1 MKKYFNKKIFTAILL
16 CFLLL
21 TTSSVFSLFYFSLN
35 TSATIGGEE
44 NLLVDDIAEN
54 YNMDPSDRLASDYYE
69 VSFFPNPRA
78 ATASDANGIH
88 NYYLK
93 YTDIPTGTSQED
105 LVVQE
110 ELAGWEQVFY
120 SSNDQATYGK
130 DIHNESSGREYIQEQ
145 MRIIGFPVN
154 HEYYFGN
161 YVYGKGTL
169 FDGYWGNYVEKTDTG
184 SEPPVS
190 SYAVTDTENFAKPID
205 RTVYQAVTPSLLYE
219 IENTYQPATA
229 TRDTGE
235 WPMTFNGWSY
245 SQDVAANHGY
255 GWQGDFKLYDF
266 GMDLEAYDMMKP
278 DGTIATEA
286 ERGQPAIDGTLIG
299 DHKVYLYA
307 VYTSG
312 KDYAQNI
319 AETSGTP
326 PVDSYAPDHDYGSR
340 FDSLR
345 ITKGGGKEVTSKYM
359 AFKPTQDGYKPD
371 KGNIRTDYGYYYY
384 NGLTIMPDESNTY
397 FDLAFGLANSKGWDG
412 TWGKDH
418 GTSQSQLIDLQGNY
432 NVYVYL
438 MKNNFNV
445 DVGTALEQHTYYYQF
460 ADAQNTEAYDRAS
473 GVETTIDEEWLDVFV
488 SEENGNNPI
497 LPEDLRSKI
506 TNNQIRKIIDTGSQN
521 YYATQEKNWT
531 ARIANFRAIILV
543 ERNYEFRLTGNL
555 MHSFN
560 YDDSEHVM
568 YGSSSNGIVDT
579 STYYLERVYLSNNS
593 DQLFN
598 YHYNYEGES
607 FNSLFKENVFTFH
620 ADRGRL
626 NYKVS
631 INDSDE
637 AYQDTA
643 DYIQPA
649 SGTNDEAAFNNG
661 NGEYDYYLPNNPN
674 NIIESVD
681 DKIGYND
688 KLLKFVGN
696 TGYYDLKVKVEY
708 SATNGQNAEISNV
721 IVSVKP
727 SHLKAFI
734 KIYDDDLIERY
745 ESGFINHSAT
755 PTYLVSSDTNHEFST
770 NITVNYDDKLFNNGT
785 YSFKD
790 IIDNLPE
797 GKALINHVTQKP
809 ITENDFPMNI
819 DKSYIF
825 YIGTVE

>member
-1 MKKYFNKKIFTAILL
+1 MKKYFNKKIFTAIIF

-54 YNMDPSDRLASDYYE
+54 YNMDASDRLASDYYE

-78 ATASDANGIH
+78 ATASNADDIH
-88 NYYLK
+88 NYYLEK
-93 YTDIPTGTSQED
+93 YTDIYTTDIYTTSTSQKD
-105 LVVQE
+105 LP
-110 ELAGWEQVFY
+110 GWKQVFY
-120 SSNDQATYGK
+120 SGNDQATYG
-130 DIHNESSGREYIQEQ
+130 NQLLGSPGQEYIQE
-145 MRIIGFPVN
+145 N
-154 HEYYFGN
+154 DNEKYYFGN
-161 YVYGKGTL
+161 YVYGTGTL
-169 FDGYWGNYVEKTDTG
+169 FDGYWGNYVEKTDTD
-184 SEPPVS
+184 SEPSKPPVS
-190 SYAVTDTENFAKPID
+190 SYVVKDTINFAKPID

-229 TRDTGE
+229 TRDQGE

-245 SQDVAANHGY
+245 SQKVAANHGY

-286 ERGQPAIDGTLIG
+286 EIGQDQPAIDGTLIG

-312 KDYAQNI
+312 KDYAQYI
-319 AETSGTP
+319 ERRDGDIS
-326 PVDSYAPDHDYGSR
+326 DYDYGSR

-345 ITKGGGKEVTSKYM
+345 ITKKDGGKEVTSKYM
-359 AFKPTQDGYKPD
+359 AFKPTQDGYKPTD
-371 KGNIRTDYGYYYY
+371 GNIRTDYGYYYY
-384 NGLTIMPDESNTY
+384 NGLTIMPESNTS

-412 TWGKDH
+412 TWGEINH
-418 GTSQSQLIDLQGNY
+418 ASQSELINLQGNY

-438 MKNNFNV
+438 MKNNF
-445 DVGTALEQHTYYYQF
+445 DVYEGIWPFGQKYSYKF
-460 ADAQNTEAYDRAS
+460 ADDPNDPDAQYTEAYVRAS
-473 GVETTIDEEWLDVFV
+473 EVEPTIDDNWLTAFV
-488 SEENGNNPI
+488 DGNNPI

-506 TNNQIRKIIDTGSQN
+506 TNKQIRKIIDTGFQN
-521 YYATQEKNWT
+521 YYSNQVKNRL
-531 ARIANFRAIILV
+531 AIADFRAIILV

-593 DQLFN
+593 NQLFN

-631 INDSDE
+631 INNDVD
-637 AYQDTA
+637 YPYTT

-661 NGEYDYYLPNNPN
+661 NGEHDYYLPNNPN

-681 DKIGYND
+681 GKIGYND

-708 SATNGQNAEISNV
+708 SATNGQEAEINNV

-727 SHLKAFI
+727 SKLKAFI
-734 KIYDDDLIERY
+734 KIYEDDLTERY
-745 ESGFINHSAT
+745 ESDFINHSAE

-785 YSFKD
+785 HSFKD
-790 IIDNLPE
+790 IIDSLSE
-797 GKALINHVTQKP
+797 GEALINHVTQKP

>member
-1 MKKYFNKKIFTAILL
+1 M
-16 CFLLL
+16 LL

-78 ATASDANGIH
+78 ATASDANSIH
-88 NYYLK
+88 NYYLN
-93 YTDIPTGTSQED
+93 YTDIPTTSTSQSS
-105 LVVQE
+105 LT
-110 ELAGWEQVFY
+110 GWGQVFY
-120 SSNDQATYGK
+120 SGNDQATYGK
-130 DIHNESSGREYIQEQ
+130 QLSYSSSGQEYIQE
-145 MRIIGFPVN
+145 N
-154 HEYYFGN
+154 DNEKYYFGN
-161 YVYGKGTL
+161 YFYGTGTL
-169 FDGYWGNYVEKTDTG
+169 FDGYWGNYVNKSDDN
-184 SEPPVS
+184 SEQPPVS
-190 SYAVTDTENFAKPID
+190 SYAVTDKNNFAKPID

-229 TRDTGE
+229 TRDQGQ

-245 SQDVAANHGY
+245 SQNVAANHGY

-312 KDYAQNI
+312 KDYAQYI
-319 AETSGTP
+319 ASTEGGYGDIS
-326 PVDSYAPDHDYGSR
+326 DSDYGSR

-345 ITKGGGKEVTSKYM
+345 ITKKDGGKEVTSKYM
-359 AFKPTQDGYKPD
+359 AFKSTQDGYKPTN
-371 KGNIRTDYGYYYY
+371 GNIRTDYGYYYY

-412 TWGKDH
+412 TWGE
-418 GTSQSQLIDLQGNY
+418 GENYNTSQSQLINLQGNY

-438 MKNNFNV
+438 MKNNF
-445 DVGTALEQHTYYYQF
+445 DVNEGNWPFERHTYHYNF
-460 ADAQNTEAYDRAS
+460 ADAQNNEAYDRAS
-473 GVETTIDEEWLDVFV
+473 DVGITIDKAWLDVFV
-488 SEENGNNPI
+488 NEENGTNPI
-497 LPEDLRSKI
+497 LPKDLRSKI
-506 TNNQIRKIIDTGSQN
+506 NNNQIRKIIDTGGSQK
-521 YYATQEKNWT
+521 YYATQEKNRFAKT
-531 ARIANFRAIILV
+531 VDFRAIILV

-631 INDSDE
+631 INDNDVD
-637 AYQDTA
+637 YPDTA
-643 DYIQPA
+643 DYIQHA

-681 DKIGYND
+681 GKIGYND

-708 SATNGQNAEISNV
+708 SATNGQDAKINNV

-727 SHLKAFI
+727 SKLKAFI
-734 KIYDDDLIERY
+734 KIYKDDLTERY
-745 ESGFINHSAT
+745 ESVFINHSAT

-770 NITVNYDDKLFNNGT
+770 NITINYDDKLFNNGT
-785 YSFKD
+785 HSFKD
-790 IIDNLPE
+790 IIDSLSE
-797 GKALINHVTQKP
+797 GEALINHVTQKP

-819 DKSYIF
+819 DRSYIF

>member
-1 MKKYFNKKIFTAILL
+1 MKKYFNKKIFTAIIF

-78 ATASDANGIH
+78 ATASDANDIH
-88 NYYLK
+88 NYYLD
-93 YTDIPTGTSQED
+93 YTIPTSTSPTGTSQTD
-105 LVVQE
+105 LP
-110 ELAGWEQVFY
+110 GWGQVFY
-120 SSNDQATYGK
+120 SNNNQATYGK
-130 DIHNESSGREYIQEQ
+130 ELLGSPGQEYIQETD
-145 MRIIGFPVN
+145 RWILDEN
-154 HEYYFGN
+154 YYFGN
-161 YVYGKGTL
+161 YFYGTGTL

-190 SYAVTDTENFAKPID
+190 SYVVKDTINFAKPID

-229 TRDTGE
+229 TRDQGE

-286 ERGQPAIDGTLIG
+286 EIGQPAIDGTLIG

-312 KDYAQNI
+312 KDYAQYI
-319 AETSGTP
+319 ARTEGRDGDIS
-326 PVDSYAPDHDYGSR
+326 DYDYGSR

-345 ITKGGGKEVTSKYM
+345 ITKDGGNEVTSKYM
-359 AFKPTQDGYKPD
+359 AFKPTQDGYKPTD
-371 KGNIRTDYGYYYY
+371 GNIRTDYGYYYY
-384 NGLTIMPDESNTY
+384 NGLTIMPESNTV

-412 TWGKDH
+412 TWGENNDA
-418 GTSQSQLIDLQGNY
+418 SQSELINLQGNY

-445 DVGTALEQHTYYYQF
+445 GTYSYKF
-460 ADAQNTEAYDRAS
+460 ADAQDNEAYDRAS
-473 GVETTIDEEWLDVFV
+473 GVETTIDEAWLNVFV

-497 LPEDLRSKI
+497 LPKDLRSKI

-521 YYATQEKNWT
+521 YYSNQEKNRT
-531 ARIANFRAIILV
+531 ANFRAIILV

-631 INDSDE
+631 INDNDVD
-637 AYQDTA
+637 YPDTA

-674 NIIESVD
+674 NIIESVP

-708 SATNGQNAEISNV
+708 SATNGQDAEISNV

-734 KIYDDDLIERY
+734 KIYEDDLTERY

-785 YSFKD
+785 YSFKV
-790 IIDNLPE
+790 IIDSLPE
-797 GKALINHVTQKP
+797 GEALINHVTQKP

>member
-1 MKKYFNKKIFTAILL
+1 MKKYFNKKIFTAIIF

-88 NYYLK
+88 NYYLN
-93 YTDIPTGTSQED
+93 YTSIPTTSTSQSS
-105 LVVQE
+105 LT
-110 ELAGWEQVFY
+110 GWGQVFY
-120 SSNDQATYGK
+120 SDNDQATYGK
-130 DIHNESSGREYIQEQ
+130 QLSYSSSSQEYIQEA
-145 MRIIGFPVN
+145 RGLFEDEN
-154 HEYYFGN
+154 YYFGN
-161 YVYGKGTL
+161 YFYGTGTL
-169 FDGYWGNYVEKTDTG
+169 FDGYWGNYVEKTDDD

-190 SYAVTDTENFAKPID
+190 SYVVTDTVNFAKPID

-278 DGTIATEA
+278 DGNIATEA
-286 ERGQPAIDGTLIG
+286 EIGQPAIDGTLIG

-319 AETSGTP
+319 ADSSGMP
-326 PVDSYAPDHDYGSR
+326 GDISDYDYGSR

-345 ITKGGGKEVTSKYM
+345 ITKDGGKEVTSKYL
-359 AFKPTQDGYKPD
+359 AFKPTQDGYKPTD
-371 KGNIRTDYGYYYY
+371 GNIRTDYGYYYY

-412 TWGKDH
+412 SWGENH
-418 GTSQSQLIDLQGNY
+418 GTSQSKLIDLQGNY

-438 MKNNFNV
+438 MKNNFDV
-445 DVGTALEQHTYYYQF
+445 DEGNWPSERRTYSYKF
-460 ADAQNTEAYDRAS
+460 ADNQNNEAYDRAS
-473 GVETTIDEEWLDVFV
+473 GVETTIDDNWLTEFV
-488 SEENGNNPI
+488 DGNDPI
-497 LPEDLRSKI
+497 LPEDLRNKI

-521 YYATQEKNWT
+521 YYSNQDKNRT
-531 ARIANFRAIILV
+531 ANFRAIILV

-631 INDSDE
+631 INNNDVD
-637 AYQDTA
+637 YPDTA
-643 DYIQPA
+643 NYIQPA

-708 SATNGQNAEISNV
+708 SAINGQNAEISNV

-734 KIYDDDLIERY
+734 KIYEDDLTERY
-745 ESGFINHSAT
+745 ESGFINHSAE

-790 IIDNLPE
+790 IIDSLSE
-797 GKALINHVTQKP
+797 GEALINHVTQKP